1 MCAIGGLQRAVDATR
16 RAFIDRCV
24 AFMPSRR
31 VLACGALVGLCVNAT
46 SVSAPTTSQ
55 APASST
61 QREHRALPSAEELA
75 KLPPDGRPDYNRLV
89 FEKSPYLLQHAT
101 NPVDWFPWCDAAFEK
116 ARAES
121 KPIFLSIGYST
132 CHWCHVMEHE
142 SFEDAEVAA
151 LLNKEYV
158 AIKVDR
164 EERPDVDAIYMQVT
178 QAITGSGGWPMTI
191 VMTPDK
197 RPFFAGTYFPKH
209 GVHGTAGLM
218 EILAYLA
225 DAWKTKH
232 DTVVHEADKV
242 VDAIRALAAVEG
254 GGEIDQGLM
263 DRAYDELAGSFD
275 AQEGGFGDAPKFP
288 IAHQLRFLLRY
299 AARSNGA
306 RSSPP
311 TAHASGNA
319 NSPKSAPENAE
330 LAPHDKSAPTPS
342 TADDAKNRSDSSASP
357 SSAAS
362 STSSSAPQSS
372 TPSPANS
379 NAPGSRAAH
388 ALEMVERTLQAIARG
403 GIRDHVG
410 FGFHRYS
417 TDREWLVPHFEKMLY
432 DQALL
437 STAYVEAYE
446 LTRKNEYRDVARQT
460 LDYVLRDMT
469 SPDGGFYSAED
480 ADSAGQEG
488 LFYTWTPSELGAVL
502 GDADAKLFGDT
513 FGVPIDASASMIEG
527 APRHV
532 LHLVASWPELAAKH
546 GMSEPDFRARIEP
559 LRKKLF
565 DAREKRVHPAKDEK
579 IITGWN
585 GLMIAA
591 LAHAG
596 RAFDEPRYTA
606 AARKAA
612 EFVLARL
619 RDANGRLAK
628 RYARGSVGAPA
639 TADDYAYLLCGLVE
653 LYETDFDA
661 AWIANALSLAAAFD
675 GSFWDEEKGG
685 YFLASKASEALIA
698 RTKDVDDGALPSSN
712 SIAALALIELARIT
726 ADHAF
731 ELRADAI
738 FKAFA
743 KTIAKRPSAYAQMM
757 IALDFASAS
766 SLEIVIVSHGAGSP
780 RGPGTPRD
788 SDGSGAS
795 AMLAALRS
803 RFLPNAIVV
812 ARSLDRESASAT
824 PAVHRAPFDI
834 VQFAPYVESM
844 SCLDDKP
851 TAYVCRGFACG
862 APTNDVETMMK
873 SVQVASLPPRP
884 IPPTAPH
891 VLAPTS
897 PSPPKKP

>member
-1 MCAIGGLQRAVDATR
+1 
-16 RAFIDRCV
+16 
-24 AFMPSRR
+24 MPSRR
-31 VLACGALVGLCVNAT
+31 VLACAALVGLGVSAT

-61 QREHRALPSAEELA
+61 QREQRALPSAEELA
-75 KLPPDGRPDYNRLV
+75 KLPPDGRPHYNRLV

-164 EERPDVDAIYMQVT
+164 EERPDIDAIYMQVT

-299 AARSNGA
+299 AARANAA

-330 LAPHDKSAPTPS
+330 LAPHDTSAPE
-342 TADDAKNRSDSSASP
+342 
-357 SSAAS
+357 
-362 STSSSAPQSS
+362 SS
-372 TPSPANS
+372 TPSPAS
-379 NAPGSRAAH
+379 SKAPISRGAH
-388 ALEMVERTLQAIARG
+388 ALEMVERTLDAIARG

-446 LTRKNEYRDVARQT
+446 LTRKIEYREVARET

-480 ADSAGQEG
+480 ADSAGREG
-488 LFYTWTPSELGAVL
+488 LFYTWTPSELSAVL
-502 GDADAKLFGDT
+502 GDADAKLFGET
-513 FGVPIDASASMIEG
+513 YGVPIDASAPAIEG
-527 APRHV
+527 APRRI

-546 GMSEPDFRARIEP
+546 GMSESDFRARIEP

-565 DAREKRVHPAKDEK
+565 DAREKRVHPAKDDK

-628 RYARGSVGAPA
+628 RYASGSVGAPA

-661 AWIANALSLAAAFD
+661 TWIANALSLAATFD

-712 SIAALALIELARIT
+712 SVAALALIELARIT

-766 SLEIVIVSHGAGSP
+766 SLEIVIVSHGSG
-780 RGPGTPRD
+780 
-788 SDGSGAS
+788 GSGAS
-795 AMLAALRS
+795 AMLAPLRS

-812 ARSLDRESASAT
+812 VRSLERESTSALPT
-824 PAVHRAPFDI
+824 ARRAPFDI
-834 VQFAPYVESM
+834 VQFAPYIESM

-873 SVQVASLPPRP
+873 SVQLASIPPRP